1 MSSRFTLDTNIL
13 KIRDVFAYKAD
24 TDEVIQSG
32 YFPVYDEKLKWLH
45 PFDFLGSISIPTLS
59 TSVNELLYA
68 IQPGLSTLSTSF
80 TEGLDINLK
89 STVGGLGQIYVSSSR
104 QHAAFIQLSYE
115 HGYISSTALYDCI
128 KSLGK
133 LDYITDH
140 IGPMVISL
148 SGAGIDFLPYGYVST
163 VNPGKYKQY
172 YSTLETTGANLT
184 NATLNNNTMVE
195 GIHIDIGGYLNT
207 VLDYS
212 KLRIDITGNI
222 NVTYPSQGIPTTF
235 STFLYNGTS
244 PIGTPVVVNYS
255 NATFNMSKL
264 TYFLDKSDL
273 TPFPSVL
280 SLRHR
285 ITNDGTNGANAS
297 ITTSIPN
304 KGGIHVRLNNMD

>member
-24 TDEVIQSG
+24 TGEPIESS
-32 YFPVYDEKLKWLH
+32 YFPVYDEKLKWQP
-45 PFDFLGSISIPTLS
+45 PFDFLKSISIPTLN

-68 IQPGLSTLSTSF
+68 IQPGLSTLSTNF
-80 TEGLDINLK
+80 TEEFDIALK
-89 STVGGLGQIYVSSSR
+89 STVGGLGQIYVSSSKL
-104 QHAAFIQLSYE
+104 HTTFVNLSYE

-140 IGPMVISL
+140 VGPMVISL

-163 VNPGKYKQY
+163 VHPGKYKQY
-172 YSTLETTGANLT
+172 YSTLGIAGANLT
-184 NATLNNNTMVE
+184 NTTLNNNITNE
-195 GIHIDIGGYLNT
+195 GIRIDIGGYLNT
-207 VLDYS
+207 LLDSS

-222 NVTYPSQGIPTTF
+222 NVTYPSYPTPIVTTF

-255 NATFNMSKL
+255 NAIFNMSKL
-264 TYFLDKSDL
+264 TYFLDKSEL

-285 ITNDGTNGANAS
+285 ITNVNNTAAS

-304 KGGIHVRLNNMD
+304 IGGIHIHLNNMD